1 MLFYPDSLAPIVQPE
16 DEEMDESGETF
27 TDIKVERALL
37 TAKQEA
43 RVAADYIFK
52 TLAQSCP
59 LFVAL
64 SIDINDPAGGDIDC
78 VEFMRAQ
85 QTDLHGRKTH
95 VAQSVEEN
103 TIKYYEPCSDI
114 LKQTQEDDLFGL

>member
-1 MLFYPDSLAPIVQPE
+1 
-16 DEEMDESGETF
+16 MDESGETF
-27 TDIKVERALL
+27 TDVKVERALL

-52 TLAQSCP
+52 NLAQSCP

-64 SIDINDPAGGDIDC
+64 SIDINDPAGGPLDI

-95 VAQSVEEN
+95 VAQSVEEK
-103 TIKYYEPCSDI
+103 TIKFYEPCSDI
-114 LKQTQEDDLFGL
+114 LKQTQEDSLFGL